1 MQVLS
6 KKHSIVLLLI
16 LILFSGDCISQSTP
30 DYTVHEL
37 VFFQSN
43 QEGSKGN
50 IFLMNTDGS
59 GKQQIGKSGVRP
71 DYYPN
76 WSKDGRKI
84 TFESYRRGGWRIWIT
99 DPDGSNA
106 RRLDNI
112 GRDYEFD
119 PTFDATG
126 TQVIYSRN
134 GDLYKVDVNSGQT
147 ERFTNTNNLYE
158 SQPDVSIHGEVVYV
172 AGNEEGAQI
181 VQKSLHS
188 GKQKNLT
195 SKQFT
200 ELAPI
205 WSPDGTKILFYS
217 DREGGF
223 ELFIMN
229 ANGSNIRRVLS
240 NETLKKYRIHKGKFL
255 KLDEGWNHCLQYRAT
270 FSPDG
275 QWITFSADTDDS
287 REIFIVSKDGKS
299 LRQVTR
305 NRLHD
310 GFPAFRPTNNKS
322 ETN

>member
-1 MQVLS
+1 MNATS
-6 KKHSIVLLLI
+6 KKHPFTVLLI
-16 LILFSGDCISQSTP
+16 LSLLSGGCISQSTLEIEG
-30 DYTVHEL
+30 HEL

-43 QEGSKGN
+43 KEGSKGN

-59 GKQQIGKSGVRP
+59 RQQQIGKSGVRP

-119 PTFDATG
+119 PTFDAAG

-134 GDLYKVDVNSGQT
+134 GDLYKVNVVSGKT
-147 ERFTNTNNLYE
+147 ERFTNTPALYE
-158 SQPDVSIHGEVVYV
+158 SQPDVSLNDDVIYV

-181 VQKSLHS
+181 VQKNLHS
-188 GKQKNLT
+188 GKEKNLT
-195 SKQFT
+195 TKQYT

-205 WSPDGTKILFYS
+205 WSPDGTAILFYS

-229 ANGSNIRRVLS
+229 ADGSNIRRVIS
-240 NETLKKYRIHKGKFL
+240 NETLKKYGIQRGTFL

-275 QWITFSADTDDS
+275 QWIAFSADTDDS

-299 LRQVTR
+299 LRQLTR
-305 NRLHD
+305 NKLHD
-310 GFPAFRPTNNKS
+310 GFPAFRPIAKK
-322 ETN
+322 

>member
-1 MQVLS
+1 MNVIS
-6 KKHSIVLLLI
+6 KKHPILLLLI
-16 LILFSGDCISQSTP
+16 LSLFSGGCISQPVP
-30 DYTVHEL
+30 DHTGNEL

-43 QEGSKGN
+43 KEGSKGN
-50 IFLMNTDGS
+50 IFLMNTDGR
-59 GKQQIGKSGVRP
+59 GQQQIGTSGVRP

-126 TQVIYSRN
+126 TQVIYSRS
-134 GDLYKVDVNSGQT
+134 GDLYTVNVKSGKT
-147 ERFTNTNNLYE
+147 ERFTNTPDLYE
-158 SQPDVSIHGEVVYV
+158 SQPDVSIGNEVIYV

-181 VQKSLHS
+181 VQKNLHS

-195 SKQFT
+195 TKQYT

-205 WSPDGTKILFYS
+205 WSPDASEILFYS

-229 ANGSNIRRVLS
+229 ADGSNIRRVIS
-240 NETLKKYRIHKGKFL
+240 NETLKKYGIHRGKFL

-275 QWITFSADTDDS
+275 QWIAFSADTDDS
-287 REIFIVSKDGKS
+287 REIFITSKDGKS
-299 LRQVTR
+299 LRQITR
-305 NRLHD
+305 NKLHD
-310 GFPAFRPTNNKS
+310 GFPAFRPITKK
-322 ETN
+322 

>member
-1 MQVLS
+1 MQIAS
-6 KKHSIVLLLI
+6 KKHPIVLLLI
-16 LILFSGDCISQSTP
+16 LSLFSTGCISQSTP
-30 DYTVHEL
+30 NKAVHQL

-43 QEGSKGN
+43 QEGSKGH

-76 WSKDGRKI
+76 WSKDGTKI
-84 TFESYRRGGWRIWIT
+84 TFESYRRGGWRIWLT

-106 RRLDNI
+106 RRLDVI

-126 TQVIYSRN
+126 TRVIYSRN
-134 GDLYKVDVNSGQT
+134 GDLYQINVNSGKT
-147 ERFTNTNNLYE
+147 ERFTNTTNLYE
-158 SQPDVSIHGEVVYV
+158 SQPDVSIHNEVIYV
-172 AGNEEGAQI
+172 AGNEDGAQ
-181 VQKSLHS
+181 VFQKNLHS

-195 SKQFT
+195 TKQYT
-200 ELAPI
+200 DLAPI
-205 WSPDGTKILFYS
+205 WSPDASEILFYS

-229 ANGSNIRRVLS
+229 ADGSDIRRVIS
-240 NETLKKYRIHKGKFL
+240 NEALKKHGIHRGTFL
-255 KLDEGWNHCLQYRAT
+255 QLDEGWNHCLQYRAT

-275 QWITFSADTDDS
+275 QWITFSANTDDS

-299 LRQVTR
+299 LRQITR
-305 NRLHD
+305 NKLHD
-310 GFPAFRPTNNKS
+310 GFPAFRPITKK
-322 ETN
+322 

>member
-1 MQVLS
+1 MQVIS
-6 KKHSIVLLLI
+6 KKHPIVLLFLI
-16 LILFSGDCISQSTP
+16 SLFSSGCISQSAL
-30 DYTVHEL
+30 DKSVEQL

-43 QEGSKGN
+43 KEGSKGN

-59 GKQQIGKSGVRP
+59 GLQQIGRSGVRP

-76 WSKDGRKI
+76 WSKGGRKI

-106 RRLDNI
+106 RRLDDI

-134 GDLYKVDVNSGQT
+134 GDLYKVNVKSGKT
-147 ERFTNTNNLYE
+147 ERFTHTANLYE
-158 SQPDVSIHGEVVYV
+158 SQPDVSIHDEVIYV
-172 AGNEEGAQI
+172 AGNEKGAQI
-181 VQKSLHS
+181 VQKNLRS

-195 SKQFT
+195 TKQYT

-205 WSPDGTKILFYS
+205 WSPDATEILFYS

-223 ELFIMN
+223 ELFIMD
-229 ANGSNIRRVLS
+229 ADGSNIRRVLS
-240 NETLKKYRIHKGKFL
+240 NEELKRHGIHRGKFL

-287 REIFIVSKDGKS
+287 REIFITSKDGKS
-299 LRQVTR
+299 LQQVTR
-305 NRLHD
+305 NKLHD
-310 GFPAFRPTNNKS
+310 GFPAFRPSTNR
-322 ETN
+322 